1 MDALIK
7 NTIMKSKKII
17 YGFFL
22 FIIIISSCRK
32 SDNPG
37 LPDGLQRAPIPQLSK
52 DSSGDLAISSQD
64 IDGFTGKVVL
74 NQYYTTDHSYKS
86 INAVVIKNG
95 DATNVQVLQADITS
109 LPATV
114 TFTSAQLAKLFNSA
128 VAPGDNYTISEDI
141 ILPSG
146 QKIEAFP
153 ADGNPNFDPNIPA
166 LPNLGATTI
175 SYAVFCPYDPNLYN
189 GDFVVIEDD
198 WQDYQPNDVIPVTK
212 IDATHFS
219 FEYNDLDAQPIIITV
234 DPTNN
239 TTSVSN
245 QPFGNYGAG
254 TGNFFIHSLASPNN
268 YVIPC
273 NGTVSIVT
281 DISSDVLGD
290 FGTVR
295 LVLQKK

>member
-1 MDALIK
+1 
-7 NTIMKSKKII
+7 MKSKKII

-22 FIIIISSCRK
+22 FTIIISSCRK
-32 SDNPG
+32 SDNPK
-37 LPDGLQRAPIPQLSK
+37 LPDGLQGAPIPQLSK

-74 NQYYTTDHSYKS
+74 GQYYITDHSYKS
-86 INAVVIKNG
+86 VSAVVIKNG

-114 TFTSAQLAKLFNSA
+114 TFTSAQLSMLFNA
-128 VAPGDNYTISEDI
+128 PVAPGDNYTIGEDI
-141 ILPSG
+141 ILLNG
-146 QKIEAFP
+146 HKVEAFP
-153 ADGNPNFDPNIPA
+153 SDGNPNFDPNIAA
-166 LPNLGATTI
+166 LPNLGAVTI
-175 SYAVFCPYDPNLYN
+175 SYAVFCPYDANLYN
-189 GDFVVIEDD
+189 GNFVVIEDD
-198 WQDYQPNDVIPVTK
+198 WADYHPNDVIPVTK

-219 FEYNDLDAQPIIITV
+219 FEYAALDAQSIIITV

-239 TTSVSN
+239 TTSISN
-245 QPFGNYGAG
+245 QYFGNYGPG
-254 TGNFFIHSLASPNN
+254 NGNFFIHTLASPNN

-273 NGTVSIVT
+273 NGTVSVVT

-295 LVLQKK
+295 LVLQKQ